1 MYQKMIQQRTGHR
14 SLKALRT
21 YERTMEE
28 QELAVS
34 IVLTADKNIDYTDSL
49 PSEQSK
55 EWALTLQSPAST
67 AEQPSNLAPGNH
79 MLKQLCQ
86 VSQTQS
92 FAPNLTSLFG
102 STTNCVINVNFG
114 QSSTSVDFHGKKEFN
129 YQFSDEMD
137 RALSSIDFNYWL
149 IECVHWLIVIDTD
162 ISIDLVVGILMLL
175 PCIHGNSWPW
185 YMAVIP

>member
-1 MYQKMIQQRTGHR
+1 MQKWVLLGRLSHSLRATGPTNLYTANVQEKMIQQRTGHR

-21 YERTMEE
+21 YERTTE

-34 IVLTADKNIDYTDSL
+34 KILTTDKNIDYTHSL

-55 EWALTLQSPAST
+55 VGALTQQSPAST
-67 AEQPSNLAPGNH
+67 AEQPCNLALNH

-92 FAPNLTSLFG
+92 FGPNLAFLFG

-114 QSSTSVDFHGKKEFN
+114 QYSTSVDFHGKELD
-129 YQFSDEMD
+129 YQFPDEMD
-137 RALSSIDFNYWL
+137 KALSSIDFNF
-149 IECVHWLIVIDTD
+149 
-162 ISIDLVVGILMLL
+162 
-175 PCIHGNSWPW
+175 
-185 YMAVIP
+185 